1 MQKFV
6 MMLIILYCLITADA
20 FTFPRLSRPKQ
31 SNARLNVATTEP
43 PVVIPVPVID
53 TISPIT
59 IDQIF
64 EPVAN
69 ITAFPDQPLI
79 EIAKIGGDVKS
90 GVLKAKTM
98 SIYRDTSYV
107 NDPNIN
113 TNLGVKTPLLFLP
126 GLDGVGNYSANS
138 VSKLNLVYDVW
149 KLAIK
154 AEDRSSFI
162 ELANTV
168 LEAIDSFDTPV
179 TLVGESFGG
188 LLAAYCALRDKKGKI
203 AKLILINPATSFDR
217 TNWNLLAPII
227 ASTGRINP
235 IAFPL
240 VAVSVLV
247 STAVDIAQVRR
258 VGGKIISSIDSTD
271 AAIEV
276 FESLYEAGRFL
287 LDLIPPET
295 LSWRIS
301 KWFSTGVSIMEGRY
315 SEIVAPTLVLV
326 GKNDR
331 LLPSR
336 SEGKRLKKEMTS
348 SRVVVKELDI
358 GHALLEDDFI
368 DFADVI
374 LKSEP
379 PVYVKDTLEASMPT
393 KEDMEGVEKQ
403 VIFMYIYF
411 ELPLY
416 IYIYIHVYIYVCI

>member
-1 MQKFV
+1 MKLLIVERIMQKFI
-6 MMLIILYCLITADA
+6 MFIMLYCLVTADA
-20 FTFPRLSRPKQ
+20 FTFPCRISSSGPKQ
-31 SNARLNVATTEP
+31 SNSRLKVATEEL
-43 PVVIPVPVID
+43 PVITPV
-53 TISPIT
+53 TISQIT

-69 ITAFPDQPLI
+69 ITEFSDQPLI
-79 EIAKIGGDVKS
+79 EIAKIGGDVKD

-98 SIYRDTSYV
+98 SIYRDTSYD
-107 NDPNIN
+107 NTPNIS
-113 TNLGVKTPLLFLP
+113 TSLGVKTPLLFLP
-126 GLDGVGNYSANS
+126 GLDGVGNYSANT
-138 VSKLNLVYDVW
+138 VSKLNSVYDVW

-162 ELANTV
+162 ELASNV
-168 LEAIDSFDTPV
+168 LEVLDSFDTPV

-188 LLAAYCALRDKKGKI
+188 LLAIYCALRDKKGKI
-203 AKLILINPATSFDR
+203 AKLVLVNPATSFDR
-217 TNWNLLAPII
+217 TNWNVLAPLI
-227 ASTGRINP
+227 ASTGKINP

-240 VAVSVLV
+240 VAVGALV

-258 VGGKIISSIDSTD
+258 VGGKIISSINSPD

-287 LDLIPPET
+287 LGLIPPET
-295 LSWRIS
+295 LTWRIS
-301 KWFSTGVSIMEGRY
+301 KWFSTGVSLLEGRY
-315 SEIVAPTLVLV
+315 SEIVAPTLILV

-348 SRVVVKELDI
+348 SRVVVKEFDI
-358 GHALLEDDFI
+358 GHAILEDDFI

-379 PVYVKDTLEASMPT
+379 PVYVKESLEVSMPT
-393 KEDMEGVEKQ
+393 KEDMADVEKQ
-403 VIFMYIYF
+403 VQ
-411 ELPLY
+411 
-416 IYIYIHVYIYVCI
+416 